1 VNIWSQITLQL
12 VLEKDYL
19 DQLQRIYKHEEGERD
34 ITQATIDSITNA
46 FNNGDA
52 DELLAQLLGQG
63 SSQYQDIDNSNA
75 TILSAILLDDYLQSI
90 LREA

>member
-1 VNIWSQITLQL
+1 M
-12 VLEKDYL
+12 EKDYL

>member
-46 FNNGDA
+46 FNDADA
-52 DELLAQLLGQG
+52 DELLAQLLGLEKFPYKDCYV
-63 SSQYQDIDNSNA
+63 SFLRRDKIE
-75 TILSAILLDDYLQSI
+75 YLKK
-90 LREA
+90 LKD